1 MINLDFADVQAVMK
15 DAGPALIGLGRGAG
29 RTALR
34 GRSPGRLEPPARGS
48 VRGARGILFNVSGP
62 ADLRLGEV
70 REAAEEIRKHADSE
84 ANIIFGASFSESL
97 GNDVLVTLIATGLN
111 GHELDEHPEVK
122 APRKRPGRAAKVVA
136 PAREEAA
143 AAVAVATSAD
153 VASDVSPGSPN
164 LDEDA
169 LEVPSFL
176 RRGGRVS
183 ASESTP
189 RPKGQA

>member
-1 MINLDFADVQAVMK
+1 MK
-15 DAGPALIGLGRGAG
+15 DAGPALIGLGRGRAT
-29 RTALR
+29 RLR

-122 APRKRPGRAAKVVA
+122 ARGSVPAVPRR
-136 PAREEAA
+136 
-143 AAVAVATSAD
+143 
-153 VASDVSPGSPN
+153 
-164 LDEDA
+164 
-169 LEVPSFL
+169 
-176 RRGGRVS
+176 
-183 ASESTP
+183 
-189 RPKGQA
+189 